1 MTGVDMEALTAANI
15 AALTLN
21 DMCKAMDKGMI
32 LGPTYLLSKTG
43 GRAVTILARSWL
55 NEQMEGRNFT
65 DEYKVVSENEKTE
78 VEFF

>member
-1 MTGVDMEALTAANI
+1 MTGQLTHFNEQNRAKIVDS
-15 AALTLN
+15 
-21 DMCKAMDKGMI
+21 MI
-32 LGPTYLLSKTG
+32 IGPTYLLSKTG